1 MNKSEPKAPEEE
13 LTLEEY
19 KQKVAELEKKL
30 VKKDEETTKLKE
42 DGEGWLIITPNAAYD
57 GKTAGVLFTSGMAF
71 LPKNMVMEQFIVP
84 MPNESQIKQMA
95 KDREVAVD
103 VVKSELEES
112 SKVTTVERAVRIL
125 TSDFGY
131 KAQFYTKDDLE
142 KLQDQKAKRALER
155 AEVQSK
161 LSKQSEM
168 LEKLIVAQRM

>member
-1 MNKSEPKAPEEE
+1 MTKAETKAPAPEEE

-30 VKKDEETTKLKE
+30 EKKNEE
-42 DGEGWLIITPNAAYD
+42 GEGWLIITPNAAYD
-57 GKTAGVLFTSGMAF
+57 GKTAGVLFTNGMAF

-84 MPNESQIKQMA
+84 LPNESQIKQMA
-95 KDREVAVD
+95 KDREVPIE
-103 VVKSELEES
+103 VVKSELAES
-112 SKVTTVERAVRIL
+112 NKITTVERAVRIL

-131 KAQFYTKDDLE
+131 KAQFYTSDDLD
-142 KLQDQKAKRALER
+142 KLQDQKARRALER

-161 LSKQSEM
+161 LNKQSDM